1 MSLYLEQIR
10 QLVEL
15 QHVDDQIHEVNKELS
30 LAPEEVEKLSARF
43 QEEESKYAK
52 IMDKLQHMREQQKRL
67 EIDLED
73 ENNRLKK
80 SKSKLMQVNNA
91 KEFQAMARE
100 MDNME
105 RTTRT
110 HEEERITLR
119 EEIEN
124 QENALSEVEVIRDEL
139 KIDLA
144 TKEANLAARLET
156 ANAELNKLET
166 LRSET
171 GNDVPAPVLSRYE
184 FIRRRLE
191 HPVIV
196 PVKDRICLGCYIAI
210 PPQTFIELQR
220 GQQIWSCP
228 NCQRLMYWE
237 QHFHDEHR
245 QSKKVV
251 EQPMVFAEDLEFGGS
266 SDTF

>member
-15 QHVDDQIHEVNKELS
+15 QHVDDQIHDVKKELNA
-30 LAPEEVEKLSARF
+30 APLEVEELTARF
-43 QEEESKYAK
+43 QDEEAK
-52 IMDKLQHMREQQKRL
+52 LARIMDKLQHMKEQQKRL
-67 EIDLED
+67 DIDMED
-73 ENNRLKK
+73 ENSRLKK
-80 SKSKLMQVNNA
+80 SKSKLMQVSNN

-105 RTTRT
+105 RNTRT

-124 QENALSEVEVIRDEL
+124 QEQALKDAQVVRDEL

-144 TKEANLAARLET
+144 TKEANLATRIKK
-156 ANAELNKLET
+156 ANSEFEKFET
-166 LRSET
+166 LRKKT
-171 GNDVPAPVLSRYE
+171 GGDVPVPVLSRYE
-184 FIRRRLE
+184 FIRRRLN

-196 PVKDRICLGCYIAI
+196 PVRDSICRGCHIAI

-228 NCQRLMYWE
+228 NCQRLIYWAE
-237 QHFHDEHR
+237 HFHDTHQAE
-245 QSKKVV
+245 KKPV
-251 EQPMVFAEDLEFGGS
+251 QAAQVFAEDLDLGES
-266 SDTF
+266 I

>member
-15 QHVDDQIHEVNKELS
+15 QHVDDQIYDVKKELS
-30 LAPEEVEKLSARF
+30 AAPLEVEELTARF
-43 QEEESKYAK
+43 QDEEAK
-52 IMDKLQHMREQQKRL
+52 LARILDKLQHMKEQQKRIDL
-67 EIDLED
+67 DLED
-73 ENNRLKK
+73 ENSRLKK
-80 SKSKLMQVNNA
+80 SKSKLAQVSNN

-105 RTTRT
+105 RNTRT

-119 EEIEN
+119 EEIES
-124 QENALSEVEVIRDEL
+124 QEQALKDAEVVRDEL

-144 TKEANLAARLET
+144 TKEANLATRIEK
-156 ANAELNKLET
+156 ANGEFGKLDM
-166 LRSET
+166 LRNET
-171 GNDVPAPVLSRYE
+171 GGDVPVPVLARYE
-184 FIRRRLE
+184 FIRRRLD

-196 PVKDRICLGCYIAI
+196 PVKDSICRGCHIAI

-228 NCQRLMYWE
+228 NCQRLIYWAE
-237 QHFHDEHR
+237 HFHDSH
-245 QSKKVV
+245 QKGK
-251 EQPMVFAEDLEFGGS
+251 QPAPEPMKFAEDLDLGES
-266 SDTF
+266 I

>member
-15 QHVDDQIHEVNKELS
+15 QHVDDQIFDVKKELS
-30 LAPEEVEKLSARF
+30 AAPLEVKELTNRFRDEETKL
-43 QEEESKYAK
+43 AK
-52 IMDKLQHMREQQKRL
+52 IMDKLQHMKEQQKR
-67 EIDLED
+67 IDVDLED
-73 ENNRLKK
+73 ETSRLKK
-80 SKSKLMQVNNA
+80 SKSKLMQVSNN

-105 RTTRT
+105 RNTRT
-110 HEEERITLR
+110 HEEERVTLR

-124 QENALSEVEVIRDEL
+124 QDQALKEVQVICDEL

-144 TKEANLAARLET
+144 AKEANLATRIKK
-156 ANAELNKLET
+156 ANEEFSKLEN
-166 LRSET
+166 LRNET
-171 GNDVPAPVLSRYE
+171 GGDVPAPVLARYE
-184 FIRRRLE
+184 FIRRRLD

-196 PVKDRICLGCYIAI
+196 PVKESICRGCHIAI

-228 NCQRLMYWE
+228 NCQRLIYWAE
-237 QHFHDEHR
+237 HFHDVH
-245 QSKKVV
+245 QV
-251 EQPMVFAEDLEFGGS
+251 ERKPVKEEITFAEDLNLGES
-266 SDTF
+266 I

>member
-15 QHVDDQIHEVNKELS
+15 QHVDDQIHDVKQELEA
-30 LAPEEVEKLSARF
+30 APLEVEKLTVRF
-43 QEEESKYAK
+43 KEEEVKLAK
-52 IMDKLQHMREQQKRL
+52 IVDKLQHMKEHQKRL
-67 EIDLED
+67 DIDLED
-73 ENNRLKK
+73 ETSRLKK
-80 SKSKLMQVNNA
+80 SKSKLMQVSNN

-105 RTTRT
+105 RNTRT
-110 HEEERITLR
+110 HEEDRITLR

-124 QENALSEVEVIRDEL
+124 QEQALKDVQAVSDDL

-144 TKEANLAARLET
+144 TKEANLTTRIEAGNIELEQ
-156 ANAELNKLET
+156 LET
-166 LRSET
+166 LRNET
-171 GNDVPAPVLSRYE
+171 GGDVPAPILSRYE
-184 FIRRRLE
+184 FIRCRLQ

-196 PVKDRICLGCYIAI
+196 PVKESVCRGCHIAI

-228 NCQRLMYWE
+228 NCQRLIYWTE
-237 QHFHDEHR
+237 HFHDIHQKEA
-245 QSKKVV
+245 QVAEK
-251 EQPMVFAEDLEFGGS
+251 PMIFAEDLDLGES
-266 SDTF
+266 I

>member
-15 QHVDDQIHEVNKELS
+15 QHVDDQIHAVKKELS
-30 LAPEEVEKLSARF
+30 AAPSEVEALTARF
-43 QEEESKYAK
+43 QDEENKHAK
-52 IMDKLQHMREQQKRL
+52 IMDKLQHMKEQQKRIDL
-67 EIDLED
+67 DLED
-73 ENNRLKK
+73 ETSRLKK
-80 SKSKLMQVNNA
+80 SKSKLAQVSNN

-105 RTTRT
+105 RNTRT

-124 QENALSEVEVIRDEL
+124 QEQALKDVQAVRDEL

-144 TKEANLAARLET
+144 TKEANLATRIEK
-156 ANAELNKLET
+156 ANVDFKKLDA
-166 LRSET
+166 LRNQT
-171 GNDVPAPVLSRYE
+171 GGDVPAPVLARYE
-184 FIRRRLE
+184 FIRRRLD

-196 PVKDRICLGCYIAI
+196 PVKDSICRGCHIAI

-228 NCQRLMYWE
+228 NCQRLIYWTE
-237 QHFHDEHR
+237 HFHDEH
-245 QSKKVV
+245 QKSKKPA
-251 EQPMVFAEDLEFGGS
+251 EEPMKFAEDLDLGES
-266 SDTF
+266 I